1 MNEWD
6 RDNLEFIMNITD
18 EGFDEWLDQADN
30 DDIDYALKL
39 IRMAKAELLLQEMEF
54 TDEIS
59 NFAEASQLIERIKN
73 VQNIEVWYVHYSFLD
88 YLRLFN
94 P

>member
-6 RDNLEFIMNITD
+6 RDNLNFIMNITD

-39 IRMAKAELLLQEMEF
+39 IRMAKAELMLQEMEF

-59 NFAEASQLIERIKN
+59 NYAEAAQLIERIKN
-73 VQNIEVWYVHYSFLD
+73 V
-88 YLRLFN
+88 
-94 P
+94 